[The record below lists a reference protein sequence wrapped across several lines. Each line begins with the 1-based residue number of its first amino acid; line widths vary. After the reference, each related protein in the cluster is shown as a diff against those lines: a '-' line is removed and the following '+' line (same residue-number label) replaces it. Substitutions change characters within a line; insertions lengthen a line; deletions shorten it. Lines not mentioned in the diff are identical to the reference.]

1 MKFKKTLLLKDCWGC
16 PDKKMNFIFTED
28 QIQFKEAIKSFLID
42 ECTPKSIREGW
53 EAKRSFNLDRWS
65 SLIDLG
71 VLNSNLPEEKGGLG
85 MDQVTLALMVEE
97 MGYAGL
103 PEPVA
108 EQTFLI
114 NDLISILPQKI
125 TEAIE
130 DHYEAG
136 TKYISLA
143 HPLAPNPLFANDS
156 AGLIIFSESECKFIS
171 KDDMDI
177 ELITSNDPSR
187 EIYRINS
194 IKNSISSNENFTE
207 LNTAVC
213 ARGALMTAA
222 LLIGLAQ
229 KMIDL
234 SSVYVLDRTQF
245 GKPIGSFQ
253 AVKHMLADVAVRI
266 EFAKPAVYRAAYSLA
281 ENNPKSA
288 LHCAHA
294 KFMCAQAVE
303 LACKNSIQAH
313 GAMGYTWEMD
323 LHIYMRKAWSMMACW
338 GNEDKQQD
346 IIFKT
351 LSSSNEEL
359 GVLYTF

>member
-1 MKFKKTLLLKDCWGC
+1 
-16 PDKKMNFIFTED
+16 MNFIFTEE
-28 QIQFKEAIKSFLID
+28 QIQFKDAIKSFLAE
-42 ECTPKSIREGW
+42 ECAPASIRDGW
-53 EAKRSFNLDRWS
+53 QKNKSFNLDRWK
-65 SLIDLG
+65 SLIELG
-71 VLNSNLPEEKGGLG
+71 VLSSNLPEEKGGLG

-108 EQTFLI
+108 EQIFLV
-114 NDLISILPQKI
+114 NDVIPFLPKNI
-125 TEAIE
+125 TEAVE
-130 DHYEAG
+130 SNYNDG
-136 TKYISLA
+136 TQYIALA
-143 HPLAPNPLFANDS
+143 HPLAPNPLFLNDA
-156 AGLIIFSESECKFIS
+156 AGLILLDNSECKFIA
-171 KDDMDI
+171 KDDMDFEI
-177 ELITSNDPSR
+177 ISSNDPSR
-187 EIYRINS
+187 ELFKVSSMNDA
-194 IKNSISSNENFTE
+194 ISTSENFDE
-207 LNTAVC
+207 LNSAVSS
-213 ARGALMTAA
+213 RGSLMTAA

-234 SSVYVLDRTQF
+234 SSVYVLDRAQF

-253 AVKHMLADVAVRI
+253 AVKHMLADVAVKI
-266 EFAKPAVYRAAYSLA
+266 EFAKPAVYRAAYSLS

-294 KFMCAQAVE
+294 KLMCAQAAE

-338 GNEDKQQD
+338 GNEDKQQEL
-346 IIFKT
+346 IFKT
-351 LSSSNEEL
+351 LSSTSEEL

>member
-1 MKFKKTLLLKDCWGC
+1 
-16 PDKKMNFIFTED
+16 MNFIFTDE
-28 QIQFKEAIKSFLID
+28 QIQFKDVINSFLID
-42 ECTPKSIREGW
+42 ECTPKSIRDGW
-53 EAKRSFNLDRWS
+53 ETKNSFNADRWHN
-65 SLIDLG
+65 LLDLG
-71 VLNSNLPEEKGGLG
+71 VLNSNLPEEVGGLG

-108 EQTFLI
+108 EQTFLV
-114 NDLISILPQKI
+114 NDLLPFLPDKI
-125 TEAIE
+125 RKEIE
-130 DHYEAG
+130 INYKVGAQ
-136 TKYISLA
+136 YISVA
-143 HPLAPNPLFANDS
+143 HPLAPNPLFLNDS
-156 AGLIIFSESECKFIS
+156 AGLLLFDEHECKFIL
-171 KDDMDI
+171 KDNLDFEAI
-177 ELITSNDPSR
+177 SSNDPSR
-187 EIYRINS
+187 ELYQVNS
-194 IKNSISSNENFTE
+194 IKKSISSSENFDV
-207 LNTAVC
+207 LNVAVSS
-213 ARGALMTAA
+213 RGALMSAA

-234 SSVYVLDRTQF
+234 SSVYVVDRTQF

-253 AVKHMLADVAVRI
+253 AVKHMLADVAVAI
-266 EFAKPAVYRAAYSLA
+266 EFARPAVYRAAYSLS
-281 ENNPKSA
+281 ENNPKLA

-294 KFMCAQAVE
+294 KYMCSQAAE

-338 GNEDKQQD
+338 GNEDRQQD

-359 GVLYTF
+359 GVMYTF

>member
-1 MKFKKTLLLKDCWGC
+1 
-16 PDKKMNFIFTED
+16 
-28 QIQFKEAIKSFLID
+28 
-42 ECTPKSIREGW
+42 
-53 EAKRSFNLDRWS
+53 
-65 SLIDLG
+65 
-71 VLNSNLPEEKGGLG
+71 VL
-85 MDQVTLALMVEE
+85 
-97 MGYAGL
+97 GYAGL

-114 NDLISILPQKI
+114 NDLMPVLPSNISK
-125 TEAIE
+125 AIE
-130 DHYEAG
+130 ENYDAG
-136 TKYISLA
+136 TKYISIA
-143 HPLAPNPLFANDS
+143 HPLAPNPLFLKNS
-156 AGLIIFSESECKFIS
+156 AGLILFDNSECKFIA
-171 KDDMDI
+171 KDDMDFEI
-177 ELITSNDPSR
+177 IASNDPSR
-187 EIYRINS
+187 EIYKINS
-194 IKNSISSNENFTE
+194 MKQTISSSKNFEE
-207 LNTAVC
+207 LNSAVS

-229 KMIDL
+229 KMLDL
-234 SSVYVLDRTQF
+234 SSAYVCDRNQF

-266 EFAKPAVYRAAYSLA
+266 EFAKPAVYRAAYSLF

-294 KFMCAQAVE
+294 KFMCAQASE

-338 GNEDKQQD
+338 GNEDNQQD
-346 IIFKT
+346 IIYKT
-351 LSSSNEEL
+351 LSSSSEEL

>member
-1 MKFKKTLLLKDCWGC
+1 
-16 PDKKMNFIFTED
+16 MNFIFTEE
-28 QIQFKEAIKSFLID
+28 QTQFKDAIKSFLAE
-42 ECTPKSIREGW
+42 ECAPASIRDGW
-53 EAKRSFNLDRWS
+53 QKNKSFNLERWKN
-65 SLIDLG
+65 LIELG
-71 VLNSNLPEEKGGLG
+71 VLSSNLPEEKGGLG
-85 MDQVTLALMVEE
+85 MDQVTLAMMVEE

-108 EQTFLI
+108 EQIFLV
-114 NDLISILPQKI
+114 NDVIPFLPKNI
-125 TEAIE
+125 TEAVE
-130 DHYEAG
+130 SNYNDG
-136 TKYISLA
+136 TQYIALA
-143 HPLAPNPLFANDS
+143 HPLAPNPLFLNDA
-156 AGLIIFSESECKFIS
+156 AGLILLDSSECKFIA
-171 KDDMDI
+171 KDDMDFEI
-177 ELITSNDPSR
+177 ISSNDPSR
-187 EIYRINS
+187 ELFKVSLMNDA
-194 IKNSISSNENFTE
+194 ISTSENFDE
-207 LNTAVC
+207 LNSAVSS
-213 ARGALMTAA
+213 RGSLMTAA

-253 AVKHMLADVAVRI
+253 AVKHMLADVAVKI
-266 EFAKPAVYRAAYSLA
+266 EFAKPAVYRAAYSLS

-294 KFMCAQAVE
+294 KLMCAQAAE

-338 GNEDKQQD
+338 GNEDKQQEL
-346 IIFKT
+346 IFKT
-351 LSSSNEEL
+351 LSSTSEEL

>member
-1 MKFKKTLLLKDCWGC
+1 
-16 PDKKMNFIFTED
+16 MNFIFTEE
-28 QIQFKEAIKSFLID
+28 QIQFKDTIKSFLAE
-42 ECTPKSIREGW
+42 ECTPASIRDGW
-53 EAKRSFNLDRWS
+53 EKNKSFNFERWKN
-65 SLIDLG
+65 LIELG
-71 VLNSNLPEEKGGLG
+71 VLNSNLPEAKGGLG

-108 EQTFLI
+108 EQIFLV
-114 NDLISILPQKI
+114 NDVIPFLPKNI
-125 TEAIE
+125 TEAVE
-130 DHYEAG
+130 SNYNDG
-136 TKYISLA
+136 TQYIALA
-143 HPLAPNPLFANDS
+143 HPLAPNPLFLNDA
-156 AGLIIFSESECKFIS
+156 AGLILLDNSECNFIA
-171 KDDMDI
+171 KDDMDFESI
-177 ELITSNDPSR
+177 SSNDPSR
-187 EIYRINS
+187 ELFQI
-194 IKNSISSNENFTE
+194 ISMNKVISASENFDE
-207 LNTAVC
+207 LNTAVS
-213 ARGALMTAA
+213 ARGALMTAS

-253 AVKHMLADVAVRI
+253 AVKHMLADVAVKI
-266 EFAKPAVYRAAYSLA
+266 EFAKPAVYRAAYSLS

-294 KFMCAQAVE
+294 KFMCAQAAE

-338 GNEDKQQD
+338 GNEDRQQD

-351 LSSSNEEL
+351 LSSASEEL

>member
-1 MKFKKTLLLKDCWGC
+1 
-16 PDKKMNFIFTED
+16 MNFIFTEE
-28 QIQFKEAIKSFLID
+28 QIQFKDAIKSFLAE
-42 ECTPKSIREGW
+42 ECAPASIRDGW
-53 EAKRSFNLDRWS
+53 QKNKSFNLERWKN
-65 SLIDLG
+65 LIELG
-71 VLNSNLPEEKGGLG
+71 VLSSNLPEEKGGLG

-108 EQTFLI
+108 EQTFLV
-114 NDLISILPQKI
+114 NDVIPFLPKNV
-125 TEAIE
+125 TEAVE
-130 DHYEAG
+130 RNYNDG
-136 TKYISLA
+136 TQYIALA
-143 HPLAPNPLFANDS
+143 HPLAPNPLFLKDA
-156 AGLIIFSESECKFIS
+156 AGLILLDNSECKFIA
-171 KDDMDI
+171 KDDMDFEI
-177 ELITSNDPSR
+177 ISSNDPSR
-187 EIYRINS
+187 ELFKLSSMNDA
-194 IKNSISSNENFTE
+194 ISTSENFDE
-207 LNTAVC
+207 LNSAVS

-253 AVKHMLADVAVRI
+253 AVKHMLADVAVKI
-266 EFAKPAVYRAAYSLA
+266 EFAKPAVYRAAYSLS

-294 KFMCAQAVE
+294 KLMCAQAAE

-338 GNEDKQQD
+338 GNEDKQQEL
-346 IIFKT
+346 IFKT
-351 LSSSNEEL
+351 LSSTSEEL

>member
-1 MKFKKTLLLKDCWGC
+1 
-16 PDKKMNFIFTED
+16 MNFIFTEE
-28 QIQFKEAIKSFLID
+28 QIQFKDTIKSFLAE
-42 ECTPKSIREGW
+42 ECTPASIRDGW
-53 EAKRSFNLDRWS
+53 EKNKSFNFERWKN
-65 SLIDLG
+65 LIELG
-71 VLNSNLPEEKGGLG
+71 VLNSNLPEAKGGLG

-108 EQTFLI
+108 EQIFLV
-114 NDLISILPQKI
+114 NDIISFLPKNI
-125 TEAIE
+125 TEAVE
-130 DHYEAG
+130 SNYNDG
-136 TKYISLA
+136 TQYIALA
-143 HPLAPNPLFANDS
+143 HPLAPNPLFLNDA
-156 AGLIIFSESECKFIS
+156 AGLILLDNSECNFIA
-171 KDDMDI
+171 KDDMDFESI
-177 ELITSNDPSR
+177 SSNDPSR
-187 EIYRINS
+187 ELFQI
-194 IKNSISSNENFTE
+194 ISMNKVISASENFDE
-207 LNTAVC
+207 LNTAVS

-253 AVKHMLADVAVRI
+253 AVKHMLADVAVKI
-266 EFAKPAVYRAAYSLA
+266 EFAKPAVYRAAYSLS

-294 KFMCAQAVE
+294 KLMCAQAAE

-338 GNEDKQQD
+338 GNEDRQQD

-351 LSSSNEEL
+351 LSSASEEL

>member
-1 MKFKKTLLLKDCWGC
+1 
-16 PDKKMNFIFTED
+16 MNFIFTDE
-28 QIQFKEAIKSFLID
+28 QIQFKDVINSFLID
-42 ECTPKSIREGW
+42 ECTPKSIRDGW
-53 EAKRSFNLDRWS
+53 ETKNSFNADRWHN
-65 SLIDLG
+65 LLDLG
-71 VLNSNLPEEKGGLG
+71 VLNSNLPEEAGGLG

-108 EQTFLI
+108 EQTFLV
-114 NDLISILPQKI
+114 NDLLPFLPDKI
-125 TEAIE
+125 RKEIE
-130 DHYEAG
+130 INYKVGAQ
-136 TKYISLA
+136 YISVA
-143 HPLAPNPLFANDS
+143 HPLAPNPLFLNDS
-156 AGLIIFSESECKFIS
+156 AGLLLFDEHECKFIL
-171 KDDMDI
+171 KDDLDFEAI
-177 ELITSNDPSR
+177 SSNDPSR
-187 EIYRINS
+187 ELYQVNS
-194 IKNSISSNENFTE
+194 IKKSISSSENFDV
-207 LNTAVC
+207 LNVAVSS
-213 ARGALMTAA
+213 RGALMSAA

-234 SSVYVLDRTQF
+234 SSVYVVDRTQF

-253 AVKHMLADVAVRI
+253 AVKHMLADVAVAI
-266 EFAKPAVYRAAYSLA
+266 EFARPAVYRAAYSLS

-294 KFMCAQAVE
+294 KYMCSQAAE

-338 GNEDKQQD
+338 GNEDRQQD

-359 GVLYTF
+359 GVMYTF

>member
-1 MKFKKTLLLKDCWGC
+1 
-16 PDKKMNFIFTED
+16 MNFIFTEE
-28 QIQFKEAIKSFLID
+28 QIQFKDTIKSFLA
-42 ECTPKSIREGW
+42 EESTPASIRDGW
-53 EAKRSFNLDRWS
+53 EKNKSFNFERWKN
-65 SLIDLG
+65 LIELG
-71 VLNSNLPEEKGGLG
+71 VLNSNLPEAKGGLG

-108 EQTFLI
+108 EQIFLV
-114 NDLISILPQKI
+114 NDIISFLPKNI
-125 TEAIE
+125 TEAVE
-130 DHYEAG
+130 SNYNDG
-136 TKYISLA
+136 TQYIALA
-143 HPLAPNPLFANDS
+143 HPLAPNPLFLNDA
-156 AGLIIFSESECKFIS
+156 AGLILLDNSECNFIA
-171 KDDMDI
+171 KDDMDFESI
-177 ELITSNDPSR
+177 SSNDPSR
-187 EIYRINS
+187 ELFQI
-194 IKNSISSNENFTE
+194 ISMNKVISASENFDE
-207 LNTAVC
+207 LNTAVS
-213 ARGALMTAA
+213 ARGALMSAA

-253 AVKHMLADVAVRI
+253 AVKHMLADVAVKI
-266 EFAKPAVYRAAYSLA
+266 EFAKPAVYRAAYSLS

-294 KFMCAQAVE
+294 KFMCAQAAE

-338 GNEDKQQD
+338 GNEDRQQD

-351 LSSSNEEL
+351 LSSASEEL

>member
-1 MKFKKTLLLKDCWGC
+1 
-16 PDKKMNFIFTED
+16 MNFIFTEE
-28 QIQFKEAIKSFLID
+28 QIQFKDTIKSFLAE
-42 ECTPKSIREGW
+42 ECAPASIRDGW
-53 EAKRSFNLDRWS
+53 EKNKSFNFERWKN
-65 SLIDLG
+65 LIELG
-71 VLNSNLPEEKGGLG
+71 VLNSNLPEAKGGLG

-108 EQTFLI
+108 EQIFLV
-114 NDLISILPQKI
+114 NDVIPFLPKNI
-125 TEAIE
+125 TEAVE
-130 DHYEAG
+130 SNYNDG
-136 TKYISLA
+136 TQYIALA
-143 HPLAPNPLFANDS
+143 HPLAPNPLFLNDA
-156 AGLIIFSESECKFIS
+156 AGLILLDNSECNFIA
-171 KDDMDI
+171 KDDMDFESI
-177 ELITSNDPSR
+177 SSNDPSR
-187 EIYRINS
+187 ELFQI
-194 IKNSISSNENFTE
+194 ISMNKVISASENFDE
-207 LNTAVC
+207 LNTAVS

-253 AVKHMLADVAVRI
+253 AVKHMLADVAVKI
-266 EFAKPAVYRAAYSLA
+266 EFAKPAVYRAAYSLS

-294 KFMCAQAVE
+294 KFMCAQAAE

-338 GNEDKQQD
+338 GNEDRQQD

-351 LSSSNEEL
+351 LSSASEEL

>member
-1 MKFKKTLLLKDCWGC
+1 
-16 PDKKMNFIFTED
+16 MNFIFTEE
-28 QIQFKEAIKSFLID
+28 QIQFKDTIKSFLAE
-42 ECTPKSIREGW
+42 ECTPASIRDGW
-53 EAKRSFNLDRWS
+53 EKNKSFNFERWKN
-65 SLIDLG
+65 LIELG
-71 VLNSNLPEEKGGLG
+71 VLNSNLPEAKGGLG

-108 EQTFLI
+108 EQIFLV
-114 NDLISILPQKI
+114 NDVISFLPKNI
-125 TEAIE
+125 TEAVE
-130 DHYEAG
+130 SNYNDG
-136 TKYISLA
+136 TQYIALA
-143 HPLAPNPLFANDS
+143 HPLAPNPLFLNDA
-156 AGLIIFSESECKFIS
+156 AGLILLDNSECNFIA
-171 KDDMDI
+171 KDDMDFESI
-177 ELITSNDPSR
+177 SSNDPSR
-187 EIYRINS
+187 ELFQI
-194 IKNSISSNENFTE
+194 ISMNKVISASENFDE
-207 LNTAVC
+207 LNTAVS

-253 AVKHMLADVAVRI
+253 AVKHMLADVAVKI
-266 EFAKPAVYRAAYSLA
+266 EFAKPAVYRAAYSLS

-294 KFMCAQAVE
+294 KFMCAQAAE

-338 GNEDKQQD
+338 GNEDRQQD

-351 LSSSNEEL
+351 LSSASEEL